1 MERVSATH
9 VGGEAVIVEIK
20 LFGVFIKDHVLD
32 HGAEFFGGGVNLGL
46 CLSAEV
52 DRLGVAATFEIE
64 CPVIRP
70 AVFIVTNQR
79 PARIG
84 G

>member
-1 MERVSATH
+1 MKRVSATH
-9 VGGEAVIVEIK
+9 VGGEAIIVEIK
-20 LFGVFIKDHVLD
+20 FFGVFIKDHVLD
-32 HGAEFFGGGVNLGL
+32 HGAEFFGSRVNLGL
-46 CLSAEV
+46 CLSAEI

-79 PARIG
+79 AARVG